1 MSHISSIRQTI
12 VLTGK
17 YYSNLT
23 IKENRND

>member
-1 MSHISSIRQTI
+1 MSHISSMLQTI
-12 VLTGK
+12 VLSEK